1 MIYIKNIFEEKKKC
15 LRGKRASQV
24 VQVIKQTPANAGGP
38 GLGRSSGG
46 GHGNPLKHSCLE
58 NPMER
63 RAWWAT
69 VHNILKS
76 QRQLK

>member
-1 MIYIKNIFEEKKKC
+1 MIHIKKIFEEKKKC
-15 LRGKRASQV
+15 LSVKRASQV

-46 GHGNPLKHSCLE
+46 GHGNPLKHSYRE
-58 NPMER
+58 NAMER
-63 RAWWAT
+63 RAWRAA
-69 VHNILKS
+69 VHRILKS